1 MSAIFER
8 KSPVKRT
15 RESPAARKPMSTDD
29 ELPCYKDGQNS
40 KADGVNDSSGVV
52 ELILHVHG
60 AILRLNRDF

>member
-1 MSAIFER
+1 M
-8 KSPVKRT
+8 KGT
-15 RESPAARKPMSTDD
+15 GESQVARKPMSTDD
-29 ELPCYKDGQNS
+29 ELPCYKDGQDS